1 MAIGKAFKNLANII
15 FNEVIPKLE
24 NSDGLVVFVKNR
36 SKFDGWLKVELC
48 EILSK
53 HFPTV
58 TPEKDRIDIV
68 LEDKNNTA
76 LNDWAIELKTIN
88 TSYKFKNVKNK
99 TRPITENI
107 KGVIKDIKKL
117 RSTNYTN
124 KAVLFVVFPVTH
136 NHKKWN
142 EIHLNK
148 IVGELNGNIIFKEF
162 KFKNKSPGVI
172 YFGLVK

>member
-1 MAIGKAFKNLANII
+1 MGKTFNDLANII
-15 FNEVIPKLE
+15 FNGIIPKLE
-24 NSDGLVVFVKNR
+24 DNDGLVVFVKNR
-36 SKFDGWLKVELC
+36 AKFERWLQVELC
-48 EILSK
+48 GILSY

-58 TPEKDRIDIV
+58 IPEKDNIDIV
-68 LEDKNNTA
+68 LEEKNDDVVK
-76 LNDWAIELKTIN
+76 DWAIELKTVN
-88 TSYKFKNVKNK
+88 TSYGFNEVENK
-99 TRPITENI
+99 TRPITKNI
-107 KGVIKDIKKL
+107 DDIIEDIKKL